1 MFHSS
6 SVPFVCSRRKP
17 LHPKVP
23 GPFGVCADVLRR
35 GKIDAMRAFVIV
47 GAGLGLLFTPVAFA
61 ANADLTEASGVISCG
76 NGIPGGVNCI
86 PSKNDLKQ
94 AHNAYA
100 RGLKFQHHQQREQA
114 LHQFDEAARLAPQ
127 DTQFLTAREMVKSQ
141 LVFDHVERGNALLSE
156 NQQTQAVAEFR
167 AAVELDPENLFARQ
181 RLAEATLDSAPSA
194 IGAMPALLGDSGEIR
209 LQPGNQRATFHF
221 TGDVRDL
228 FTQLASAYR
237 VTVQFDESVAAKTVR
252 FNVGDVDFFTALK
265 LACQV
270 SKTMWATLDSRQLLI
285 ASDTNENHRQFDR
298 MSLRTFILPG
308 HSTPQELTDLVTTLR
323 TMFDLRFIST
333 GQSADVIEVRAPQSI
348 LEACT
353 RLMAQLS
360 ADERPQ
366 VMLDIRVY
374 QINHQLTRDIGLHVP
389 NTFNLFNIPAG
400 ALAALGGQN
409 IQDLINQL
417 IASGGINQAGSS
429 GIAGLLAQLQGQ
441 QNSIFSQPLATFGG
455 GLTFEGL
462 SLDKLAATL
471 SLNESWVRSLE
482 HMTMR
487 AAQGSDTTFHL
498 GTRYPILNAS
508 YAPIFNSP
516 QIAQVL
522 GNQSYIPPFP
532 SVSYEDLGLNLKAKP
547 AVHANGDVSLQ
558 LELQVRSLTG
568 QSNNGVPVISN
579 REYKGSINLRDG
591 EPAVVAGQVSESD
604 QRSLSGLPALGSL
617 PGLNNLAT
625 SNSRQK
631 EEDELLVV
639 ITPHVLS
646 NPEHQTPEIWLSER

>member
-1 MFHSS
+1 
-6 SVPFVCSRRKP
+6 
-17 LHPKVP
+17 
-23 GPFGVCADVLRR
+23 
-35 GKIDAMRAFVIV
+35 MRAFVIA
-47 GAGLGLLFTPVAFA
+47 GIGLGFLSSPLAFA
-61 ANADLTEASGVISCG
+61 ASQDLNAASAVISCG
-76 NGIPGGVNCI
+76 NGVPGGVNCI
-86 PSKNDLKQ
+86 PSRNDLKQ
-94 AHNAYA
+94 AHNAYV
-100 RGLKFQHHQQREQA
+100 RGLKLQQHQQREQA
-114 LHQFDEAARLAPQ
+114 FRQFAEAARLLPQ
-127 DTQFLTAREMVKSQ
+127 DTQFLTAREMAKAQ
-141 LVFDHVERGNALLSE
+141 LVFDHVERGNVMLSE
-156 NQQTQAVAEFR
+156 NRQAQAAAEFR
-167 AAVELDPENLFARQ
+167 AAVDLDPENVFARQ
-181 RLAEATLDSAPSA
+181 QLAEATRESAPSA
-194 IGAMPALLGDSGEIR
+194 IGIMPALLGDSGEIR
-209 LQPGNQRATFHF
+209 LQPGNERATFHF

-237 VTVQFDESVAAKTVR
+237 VTVQFDESVAGKAVR
-252 FNVGDVDFFTALK
+252 FNVDEVDFFTALK

-270 SKTMWATLDSRQLLI
+270 SKTMWSALDSHQLLI
-285 ASDTNENHRQFDR
+285 AADTNENHRQFDR
-298 MSLRTFILPG
+298 MSLRTFTLPG

-333 GQSADVIEVRAPQSI
+333 GQTADVIEVRAPQAI

-360 ADERPQ
+360 TDERPQ

-417 IASGGINQAGSS
+417 IASGGINQAGST
-429 GIAGLLAQLQGQ
+429 GLAGLLAQLQGQ

-516 QIAQVL
+516 QISKVL

-547 AVHANGDVSLQ
+547 AIHANGNVSLQ

-591 EPAVVAGQVSESD
+591 EPAVVAGQVSETD
-604 QRSLSGLPALGSL
+604 QRSLSGLPALGL
-617 PGLNNLAT
+617 VPGLNMAVTT
-625 SNSRQK
+625 STRGEN
-631 EEDELLVV
+631 EDELLIV

-646 NPEHQTPEIWLSER
+646 NPEHQTPEIWLSEK